1 MFTHL
6 NTAQKPPK
14 VGDAIVIETK
24 RNKGSKIV
32 LRVAEVVE
40 MNNGHLEIIISKGKN
55 KYFNWNMYHAGESW
69 VWRVWNLGEVQFTA
83 TTNTMTRIDDL

>member
-6 NTAQKPPK
+6 NTAQNPPK

-24 RNKGSKIV
+24 RNKGNKII
-32 LRVAEVVE
+32 LRVAGVVDYGDGKE
-40 MNNGHLEIIISKGKN
+40 LIISKGRN

-83 TTNTMTRIDDL
+83 TTNTMTKIDDL